1 MNKKGIQPLL
11 ATGML
16 IGLAMCLGIVV
27 MNFGRA
33 QVETDNKCESGIG
46 LNWLN
51 LDNKEQVCLN
61 KNVPELY
68 FIAENNHEQD
78 IDGVRL
84 RAIGEKSIFASD
96 LEQSA
101 VKKSDAL
108 MKHVPYDLAQ
118 YGSVRQLKLT
128 PKVKLYDEE
137 VVCTDQALLAENP
150 RDC

>member
-33 QVETDNKCESGIG
+33 QVETDNKCESGVG
-46 LNWLN
+46 LSWLK
-51 LDNKEQVCLN
+51 LDAKEQVCVD
-61 KNVPELY
+61 KNVPEIY
-68 FIAENNHEQD
+68 FIAENNQEQD

-84 RAIGEKSIFASD
+84 RAIGEKSIFVSD
-96 LEQSA
+96 IEGSA

-108 MKHVPYDLAQ
+108 MKHVSYDLAQ
-118 YGSVRQLKLT
+118 YGNVRQLKLT

-137 VVCTDQALLAENP
+137 VVCADQALSIEKV